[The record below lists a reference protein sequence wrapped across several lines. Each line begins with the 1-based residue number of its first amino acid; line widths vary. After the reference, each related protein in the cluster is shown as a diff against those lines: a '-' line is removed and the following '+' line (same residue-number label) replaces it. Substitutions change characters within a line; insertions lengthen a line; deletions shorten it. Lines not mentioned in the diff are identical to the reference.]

1 MGDTGATG
9 ALAECRGGYVRGVSM
24 GIIGFIGLG
33 IMGLPMCRNL
43 LRAGYALV
51 VYDVV
56 PAAVATAV
64 ADGAVAADSSRAVAA
79 QCDTIVT
86 MLPNS
91 PHVRAALLGPDGVA
105 AGARPGSLVIDM
117 SSIDPTVAREVGVA
131 LVGAGLRFLDAPVSG
146 GEPKAIDGTLAI
158 MVGGAAADF
167 AEALPLLGQL
177 GGSIVHCG
185 DVGAGNVAK
194 LANQIIVG
202 LNLAAV
208 AEALALVAR
217 AGVDPATVLQAI
229 RGGAAGSAILEAK
242 APMILARD
250 TRPGFRVDLHHKDLA
265 NALAAGRALGA
276 PLPLTA
282 QVLELFGAARAAGL
296 GDADH
301 SAIARVYE
309 QLAGVAVEGED

>member
-1 MGDTGATG
+1 MG
-9 ALAECRGGYVRGVSM
+9 S
-24 GIIGFIGLG
+24 IGFIGLG

-43 LRAGYALV
+43 LGAGHALV

-56 PAAVATAV
+56 PAAVAAAV
-64 ADGAVAADSSRAVAA
+64 ESGAVAAGSSREVAA
-79 QCDTIVT
+79 RSDTVLT
-86 MLPNS
+86 VLPNS

-117 SSIDPTVAREVGVA
+117 SSIDPTVSREVGAA
-131 LVGAGLRFLDAPVSG
+131 LAGAGLRFLDAPVSG

-158 MVGGAAADF
+158 MVGGAAGDF
-167 AEALPLLGQL
+167 AEVRPLLECM

-217 AGVDPATVLQAI
+217 AGVDPATVVEAI

-242 APMILARD
+242 VPMILARD

-282 QVLELFGAARAAGL
+282 QVLELFQAARAAGL

-301 SAIARVYE
+301 SAIARVYA
-309 QLAGVAVEGED
+309 QLAGSGAGTAG

>member
-1 MGDTGATG
+1 MG
-9 ALAECRGGYVRGVSM
+9 S
-24 GIIGFIGLG
+24 IGFIGLG

-43 LRAGYALV
+43 LGAGHALV

-56 PAAVATAV
+56 PAAVAAAV
-64 ADGAVAADSSRAVAA
+64 ESGAVAAGSSREVAA
-79 QCDTIVT
+79 RSDTVLT
-86 MLPNS
+86 VLPNS

-117 SSIDPTVAREVGVA
+117 SSIDPTVSHEVGAA
-131 LVGAGLRFLDAPVSG
+131 LAGAGLRFLDAPVSG

-158 MVGGAAADF
+158 MVGGAAGDF
-167 AEALPLLGQL
+167 AEVRPLLECM

-217 AGVDPATVLQAI
+217 AGVDPATVVEAI

-242 APMILARD
+242 VPMILARD

-309 QLAGVAVEGED
+309 QLGGEAMGADD

>member
-1 MGDTGATG
+1 MET
-9 ALAECRGGYVRGVSM
+9 V
-24 GIIGFIGLG
+24 GFIGLG

-43 LRAGYALV
+43 LRAGYAV
-51 VYDVV
+51 VVHDVA
-56 PAAVATAV
+56 PAAVAAAV
-64 ADGAVAADSSRAVAA
+64 AAGAVAAGSSSAVAA
-79 QCDTIVT
+79 RCDTVIA

-105 AGARPGSLVIDM
+105 AGARPGALVIDM
-117 SSIDPTVAREVGVA
+117 SSIDPTVSREVGAA
-131 LVGAGLRFLDAPVSG
+131 LAGAGLRFLDAPVSG
-146 GEPKAIDGTLAI
+146 GEPKAVDGTLAI
-158 MVGGAAADF
+158 MVGGAALDF
-167 AEALPLLGQL
+167 AAALPLLRRL
-177 GGSIVHCG
+177 GGTIVHCG

-217 AGVDPATVLQAI
+217 AGVDPATVLAAI

-242 APMILARD
+242 ASQMLAGD
-250 TRPGFRVDLHHKDLA
+250 MRPGFRVDLHHKDLA

-282 QVLELFGAARAAGL
+282 QVLELFQAARAAGL

-301 SAIARVYE
+301 SAIARVYA
-309 QLAGVAVEGED
+309 QLAGAGAGAGTED